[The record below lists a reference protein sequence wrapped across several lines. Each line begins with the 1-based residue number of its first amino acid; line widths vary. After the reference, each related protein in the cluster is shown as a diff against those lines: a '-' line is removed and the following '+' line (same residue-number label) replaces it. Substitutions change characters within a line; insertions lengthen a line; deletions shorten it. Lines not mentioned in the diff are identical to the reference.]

1 MGRGAEVGGREGWDL
16 VSFSPGRVWKA
27 ETRIFMLAIWWAGIR
42 EKQAETV
49 SGISPENV
57 FFLLLVALNLL
68 FYLYLVIDKS

>member
-1 MGRGAEVGGREGWDL
+1 
-16 VSFSPGRVWKA
+16 
-27 ETRIFMLAIWWAGIR
+27 MLAIWWAGIR